1 MATSRTLTAYVLLL
15 SIVLLSCPDLYKC
28 ERDMSDSRIGAA
40 AVETRETV
48 DGKRCAIRYI
58 IGEHQWLLG

>member
-1 MATSRTLTAYVLLL
+1 MLILCVVHTG
-15 SIVLLSCPDLYKC
+15 